1 MDHLS
6 GSDAA
11 FLHLETPETPMHVG
25 GLAIME
31 LPPEYSGDFM
41 QDVRTHIQNRLH
53 MAPIFQRKL
62 VNMPFDIAN
71 PIWVMDE
78 DLDIDYHIRHVI
90 VPPPADRITV
100 DKVVAR
106 LHSSLLD
113 RSRPLWEMHI
123 LDGLP
128 VPSDLPD
135 GTRYVGLY
143 SKMHHAALDGMGG
156 QVLMEAIM
164 DVTAIPREPKK
175 RLRRRESAKGDN
187 YGIAE
192 LTTSGVMHNVSQSIK
207 LTKNL
212 PKLTRKAFSLLKPAK
227 NPDGTKAE
235 RMNWLAPKT
244 PLNATITNQRSFA
257 RFSIPYAECKKIA
270 TLNDVSLNDVV
281 MAISGEGMLR
291 YFEDEGFSTED
302 PLLAAIPVSIRPEG
316 NTEMSNQVSMA
327 RMSLATTTKD
337 PLARLQAIKAS
348 SSHAKSMMSDVK
360 AILPTDFPSIGA
372 PWLVSSIA
380 STLTRARVAN
390 SLPPFANVLISN
402 VPGPNI
408 TLYFAG
414 AKQISTYPVSIP
426 YHGMG
431 LNITLQSYNGWLDFG
446 LISCQKLMPDIHE
459 LAQHMKDAHKELLE
473 LTLSA
478 HVEIPV
484 SEGKIKTKMKKES
497 S

>member
-6 GSDAA
+6 GLDAA
-11 FLHLETPETPMHVG
+11 FLHLESPETPMHVG
-25 GLAIME
+25 GLSIME
-31 LPPEYSGDFM
+31 LPPEYTGDFM
-41 QDVRTHIQNRLH
+41 DDVRNHIQNRMH

-71 PIWVMDE
+71 PIWVTDE
-78 DLDIDYHIRHVI
+78 SIDIDYHIRHVI
-90 VPPPADRITV
+90 VPPPATRVNV
-100 DKVVAR
+100 DKLVAR

-128 VPSDLPD
+128 VPDELPE

-164 DVTAIPREPKK
+164 DVSAVPRAANK
-175 RLRRRESAKGDN
+175 RKRRRESISGDH

-192 LTTSGVMHNVSQSIK
+192 LTASGVMHNVSQSIK

-212 PKLTRKAFSLLKPAK
+212 PKLTLKAFDMLKPAK
-227 NPDGTKAE
+227 APDGDSSE
-235 RMNWLAPKT
+235 RLNWLAPKT

-257 RFSIPYAECKKIA
+257 RFSIPYSDTKKIA
-270 TLNDVSLNDVV
+270 KLNGVSLNDVV
-281 MAISGEGMLR
+281 MAISGDGMLR
-291 YFEDEGFSTED
+291 YFADEGFAPIE
-302 PLLAAIPVSIRPEG
+302 PLLAAIPVSVRPEG
-316 NTEMSNQVSMA
+316 NTELSNQVSIA
-327 RMSLATTTKD
+327 RMSLATNIED
-337 PLARLQAIKAS
+337 PLERLQAIKAS
-348 SSHAKSMMSDVK
+348 STHTKSLMSDVK
-360 AILPTDFPSIGA
+360 AIMPTDFPSIGA
-372 PWLVSSIA
+372 PWLMSSLA
-380 STLTRARVAN
+380 STLTRTRVVNAV
-390 SLPPFANVLISN
+390 PPFANVLISN
-402 VPGPNI
+402 VPGPNM

-414 AKQISTYPVSIP
+414 AKQISTFPVSIP

-459 LAQHMKDAHKELLE
+459 LAQHMKDAHQELLM
-473 LTLSA
+473 LSENKSA
-478 HVEIPV
+478 AAL
-484 SEGKIKTKMKKES
+484 SETVAETTT
-497 S
+497 

>member
-6 GSDAA
+6 GLDAA
-11 FLHLETPETPMHVG
+11 FLHLESPETPMHIG
-25 GLAIME
+25 GLSILE
-31 LPPEYSGDFM
+31 LPADYEGDFM
-41 QDVRTHIQNRLH
+41 EDVRTHIQNRMH

-62 VNMPFDIAN
+62 INMPFDIAN

-78 DLDIDYHIRHVI
+78 AIDIDYHIRHVI
-90 VPPPADRITV
+90 VPPPATRGSV
-100 DKVVAR
+100 DKLVAR

-128 VPSDLPD
+128 VPSDSPK

-164 DVTAIPREPKK
+164 DVSAVPRKANK
-175 RLRRRESAKGDN
+175 RMRRREAARGDN

-212 PKLTRKAFSLLKPAK
+212 PKLTLKAFAMLRPTKTS
-227 NPDGTKAE
+227 DGSNAH

-257 RFSIPYAECKKIA
+257 RFSIPYAESKEIA
-270 TLNDVSLNDVV
+270 KLNNVSLNDVV
-281 MAISGEGMLR
+281 MAISGEGMNR
-291 YFEDEGFSTED
+291 YFKDEGFSTEE
-302 PLLAAIPVSIRPEG
+302 PLLAAIPVSVRPEG
-316 NTEMSNQVSMA
+316 NTELSNQVSMA
-327 RMSLATTTKD
+327 RMSLATNIKD
-337 PLARLQAIKAS
+337 PLERLQAINAS
-348 SSHAKSMMSDVK
+348 STHTKTLMSDVK
-360 AILPTDFPSIGA
+360 AIMPTDFPSIGA

-380 STLTRARVAN
+380 STLTRTRVAN
-390 SLPPFANVLISN
+390 SVPPFANVLISN

-459 LAQHMKDAHKELLE
+459 LAQHMKDAHKELLA
-473 LTLSA
+473 LSLNA
-478 HVEIPV
+478 CPEA
-484 SEGKIKTKMKKES
+484 SKSKS
-497 S
+497 

>member
-11 FLHLETPETPMHVG
+11 FLHLESPETPMHVG
-25 GLAIME
+25 GLSIME
-31 LPPEYSGDFM
+31 LPADYSGNFM
-41 QDVRTHIQNRLH
+41 DDVRTHILNRMH

-62 VNMPFDIAN
+62 INMPFDIAN

-90 VPPPADRITV
+90 VPPPATRKTV
-100 DKVVAR
+100 DRLVAR

-113 RSRPLWEMHI
+113 RSRPLWEMYI

-128 VPSDLPD
+128 VPSELPE

-143 SKMHHAALDGMGG
+143 SKMHHAALDGMGA

-164 DVTAIPREPKK
+164 DVSAVPRAANKPK
-175 RLRRRESAKGDN
+175 RRREATGGDN

-192 LTTSGVMHNVSQSIK
+192 LTTSGVKHNVAQTIK
-207 LTKNL
+207 LAKNL
-212 PKLTRKAFSLLKPAK
+212 PKLTRKAFEILKPAK
-227 NPDGTKAE
+227 NPDGSSAE

-244 PLNATITNQRSFA
+244 PINATITNQRSFA
-257 RFSIPYAECKKIA
+257 RFSIPYADSKKIA
-270 TLNDVSLNDVV
+270 KLNDVSLNDVA
-281 MAISGEGMLR
+281 MAISGEGINR
-291 YFEDEGFSTED
+291 YFKDEGFRAEQS
-302 PLLAAIPVSIRPEG
+302 LLAAIPVSIRPEG

-327 RMSLATTTKD
+327 RISLATTIKD
-337 PLARLQAIKAS
+337 PLERLKAIKES
-348 SSHAKSMMSDVK
+348 SSHAKSLLSDVK
-360 AILPTDFPSIGA
+360 TILPTDFPSLGA
-372 PWLVSSIA
+372 PWLMSSIA
-380 STLTRARVAN
+380 SILTRARIAN
-390 SLPPFANVLISN
+390 SLPPFANVVISN

-446 LISCQKLMPDIHE
+446 LISCHKLMPDIYE

-473 LTLSA
+473 LSLNA
-478 HVEIPV
+478 YG
-484 SEGKIKTKMKKES
+484 EGT
-497 S
+497 